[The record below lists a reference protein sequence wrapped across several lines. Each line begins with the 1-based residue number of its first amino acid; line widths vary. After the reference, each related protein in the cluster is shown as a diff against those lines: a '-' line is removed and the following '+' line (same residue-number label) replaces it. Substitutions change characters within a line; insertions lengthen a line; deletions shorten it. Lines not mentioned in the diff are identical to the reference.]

1 MSHENFQ
8 LHDWLVKPDS
18 NELLKDCQ
26 HYKLDHKV
34 MQLLIYFAENAGQE
48 SSKEEILR
56 AVWGEGV
63 FSEEVLTVAVSSLRK
78 ALGDD
83 SRSPKFIKTL
93 PRYGYCMLVAPS
105 RIEKGPRKSRLLEIL
120 NFLDSRIGLRFLI
133 VALIIIF
140 FLIVMLTRKQLH

>member
-1 MSHENFQ
+1 MSQENFQ

-18 NELLKDCQ
+18 NELIKDGRSN
-26 HYKLDHKV
+26 KLDHKV
-34 MQLLIYFAENAGQE
+34 MQLLVYFAAKAGKE
-48 SSKEEILR
+48 LSKEEILH

-105 RIEKGPRKSRLLEIL
+105 ALANAPQKSRLLEVL
-120 NFLDSRIGLRFLI
+120 NFLESRIGLRFLI

-140 FLIVMLTRKQLH
+140 FLIVLLSKKHLH